1 MCVLYTRAWIESH
14 IRSVRIY
21 SIWTMMSLKYCFS
34 DRKMMSLSCSLIKF
48 LNIIQML
55 LLFSSNCNNS
65 FRYSAKM
72 M

>member
-34 DRKMMSLSCSLIKF
+34 DRKMMSLSCSLINFFEYNTDVTIVFFK
-48 LNIIQML
+48 L
-55 LLFSSNCNNS
+55 
-65 FRYSAKM
+65 
-72 M
+72 